1 MFKRYLVLLSMSLLL
16 SGRDCVAVISPA
28 DMPPFAEGTFVQ
40 RKILADVDVTLVS
53 SGTFRF
59 EKDRSFEF
67 KTVKPLPST
76 FFATPTNYTITV
88 RGKSTTHAL
97 NVDVSSFEKIFEIRE
112 VKDFIKDVKV
122 EPEET
127 FPERVRVFFK
137 NGDRLEVDL
146 KRTEGA
152 RGVR

>member
-1 MFKRYLVLLSMSLLL
+1 MFQRYLVLLIVLFGSMF
-16 SGRDCVAVISPA
+16 GMAVVSPA
-28 DMPPFAEGTFVQ
+28 DLPSFAEGTFVQ
-40 RKILADVDVTLVS
+40 RKILADVDITLTS

-67 KTVKPLPST
+67 KTLKPLPST
-76 FFATPTNYTITV
+76 FFATPTNYTMTV
-88 RGKSTTHAL
+88 RGKSTTRAL

-112 VKDFIKDVKV
+112 VKEFIKEVKV
-122 EPEET
+122 EPDGS

-146 KRTEGA
+146 QRKD
-152 RGVR
+152 GVGSDR

>member
-1 MFKRYLVLLSMSLLL
+1 MFERYLVLLSLMFF
-16 SGRDCVAVISPA
+16 GIACHAVVSPA
-28 DMPPFAEGTFVQ
+28 EMPSFAEGTFVQ
-40 RKILADVDVTLVS
+40 RKILADVDITLTS

-67 KTVKPLPST
+67 KTLKPLPST
-76 FFATPTNYTITV
+76 FFATPTNYTMTV
-88 RGKSTTHAL
+88 RGKSTTRAL

-112 VKDFIKDVKV
+112 VKEFIKEVKV
-122 EPEET
+122 EPEES

-146 KRTEGA
+146 QRKD
-152 RGVR
+152 GVGSDR